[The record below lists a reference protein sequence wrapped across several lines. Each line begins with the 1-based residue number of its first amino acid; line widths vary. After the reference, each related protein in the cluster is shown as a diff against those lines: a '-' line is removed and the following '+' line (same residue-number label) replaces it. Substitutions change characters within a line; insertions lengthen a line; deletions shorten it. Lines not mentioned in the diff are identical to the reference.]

1 MRQAVIVA
9 DSTAD
14 IPQSIASELGI
25 HIVPMRLAFGDQSFV
40 EGVDITAEEFY
51 AKLTKSR
58 ELPTTSQTSPSQYAK
73 VYRGLL
79 DAHPGAPIISIHISS
94 GMSGTYQSA
103 RLAKEMIEEE
113 LGQESGITVID
124 SLCASYGFGLQVVHA
139 ARLAGQ
145 GATVERIREEVER
158 LGRERRLYFLVDTLD
173 YLQKGGRI
181 GKAAAILGNLLNIKP
196 ILSVDREGV
205 IYAVDKARGR
215 KKALSRVIELFV
227 NDFGESKDLNVA
239 VCDGVNPEGAAEML
253 SLLSQHFTLHEVVR
267 TSIGAVVGTHVGPG
281 ILAVFMWPASGAGE

>member
-58 ELPTTSQTSPSQYAK
+58 ELPTTSQTSPSQYAE

-79 DAHPGAPIISIHISS
+79 GAHPGAPIISIHISS

-139 ARLAGQ
+139 ARL
-145 GATVERIREEVER
+145 
-158 LGRERRLYFLVDTLD
+158 
-173 YLQKGGRI
+173 GG
-181 GKAAAILGNLLNIKP
+181 
-196 ILSVDREGV
+196 
-205 IYAVDKARGR
+205 ARGDGGTNSR
-215 KKALSRVIELFV
+215 RSGAFGPGTPALFSRRYAGLFAKRRPDRQSGG
-227 NDFGESKDLNVA
+227 DFGKFAQYQAD
-239 VCDGVNPEGAAEML
+239 
-253 SLLSQHFTLHEVVR
+253 F
-267 TSIGAVVGTHVGPG
+267 VGGPG
-281 ILAVFMWPASGAGE
+281 RRDLCRR